1 MSESVRIYAQKASV
15 DMHNGLSLYDC
26 EHGSQNPPMRENKF
40 VVELIREEEETGPTF
55 FFNRLSWDEF
65 KPEKFLGHLYS
76 E

>member
-26 EHGSQNPPMRENKF
+26 EHGSQNPPMRESKF
-40 VVELIREEEETGPTF
+40 DELIREEEETGPTF

>member
-1 MSESVRIYAQKASV
+1 MIASTV
-15 DMHNGLSLYDC
+15 AKIRPC
-26 EHGSQNPPMRENKF
+26 AKNKF
-40 VVELIREEEETGPTF
+40 VVELIREEEEEEETGPTF